1 MFKSTKEIKEFI
13 IWCQKNKV
21 KSFKHDNI
29 AFEVSEIAFV
39 DQLNE
44 QQLQQKVSEAMDE
57 TLVDTAKQELDQEDE
72 DLLMWSSN
80 G

>member
-1 MFKSTKEIKEFI
+1 MFKSTKEIQEFI

-21 KSFKHDNI
+21 KSFKHGNI

-57 TLVDTAKQELDQEDE
+57 TLVDTAKQELNQEDE
-72 DLLMWSSN
+72 DLLMWSTN